1 MLVHGLHLLAPRLH
15 RGAIVVMLVFTRL
28 PELHRALVVMLV
40 HGHLELVPFFR
51 LNATFVMLVHGHH
64 PLEPVVHY
72 DVKNVTLV
80 LGLPS

>member
-15 RGAIVVMLVFTRL
+15 RAAIAVMLVFTRL
-28 PELHRALVVMLV
+28 LDLHRALVVMLV
-40 HGHLELVPFFR
+40 HGLHLLAPFFC